1 MSATIRQG
9 QTATFY
15 IYTDLESIDR
25 ATVTVES
32 GGASRKLEPTVEGGM
47 LEIQL
52 SEADT
57 LAMPAGNARMQ
68 VKALVGDEVAVS
80 NVMAL
85 AVLDTIDK
93 GAIS

>member
-1 MSATIRQG
+1 MAYIRQG

-15 IYTDLESIDR
+15 IYTDLEQVDR
-25 ATVTVES
+25 ATVTIECR
-32 GGASRKLEPTVEGGM
+32 GFARKVEPTIDGGV

-52 SEADT
+52 SESDT
-57 LAMPAGNARMQ
+57 LALPSGRAQMQ

-80 NVMAL
+80 NVMTL
-85 AVLDTIDK
+85 AVLDTLDK

>member
-1 MSATIRQG
+1 MATIRQG

-15 IYTDLESIDR
+15 IYTDLERIDR
-25 ATVTVES
+25 ATVTIES
-32 GGASRKLEPTVEGGM
+32 GRVSRKLDPTVDGGV

-57 LAMPAGNARMQ
+57 LALPAGNARMQ
-68 VKALVGDEVAVS
+68 VKAIVGDEVAVS

-85 AVLDTIDK
+85 TVLDTIDK